1 MKARVL
7 AITAIAAMLACALCA
22 CAPQNGPSNAASSS
36 KSESPAAASSSAAAS
51 ASAPAESAATS
62 AQPPTVELETMQDA
76 FDAPGE
82 APEMTVDDG
91 RFIMGFHD
99 GGWYYRVV
107 AELPDDVK
115 SQLDGVLPT
124 GDKLTEL
131 LAPLPVSK
139 TEVLAYPSEAD
150 YQSYIGMS
158 GAELADEGFS
168 FIMLRDRATET
179 ECTAQLGSF
188 QYVIVFD
195 GTVEDENTADI
206 AGAVENLTAK
216 SVEVDCLT
224 WDALAAE

>member
-1 MKARVL
+1 
-7 AITAIAAMLACALCA
+7 
-22 CAPQNGPSNAASSS
+22 
-36 KSESPAAASSSAAAS
+36 
-51 ASAPAESAATS
+51 
-62 AQPPTVELETMQDA
+62 MQDV

-82 APEMTVDDG
+82 APEMTIDNG
-91 RFIMGFHD
+91 RFIMGYRD
-99 GGWYYRVV
+99 GDWYYRVV
-107 AELPDDVK
+107 TELPDDVR
-115 SQLDGVLPT
+115 SQLEGILPT
-124 GDKLTEL
+124 GDALVEL

-139 TEVLAYPSEAD
+139 VEVLAYPSEAEC
-150 YQSYIGMS
+150 QSYIGMS

-224 WDALAAE
+224 WDALVAE